1 MLNNISL
8 CHIFPPSQIDDL
20 NEMSNSYNDTSGD
33 RINLINQFWFPF
45 YATLVYNTRNAL

>member
-20 NEMSNSYNDTSGD
+20 NEMSYNHNDTSGD
-33 RINLINQFWFPF
+33 NINLIDQF
-45 YATLVYNTRNAL
+45 